1 MATQL
6 TVRGV
11 TAELSRRL
19 TDLGRSKGESV
30 NTVALRI
37 LEEAVGLEARRTR
50 LERYM
55 TWSPSDLKEFDD
67 ALKAQRVVDDDLWA

>member
-6 TVRGV
+6 TVRGL